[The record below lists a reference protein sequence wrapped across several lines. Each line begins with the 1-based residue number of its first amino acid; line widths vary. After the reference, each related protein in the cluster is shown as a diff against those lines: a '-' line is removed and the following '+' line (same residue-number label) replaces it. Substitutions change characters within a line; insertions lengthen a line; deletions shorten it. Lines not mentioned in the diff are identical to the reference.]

1 MFFFHS
7 ILTVFT
13 CPFLSG
19 VSTVKLWR
27 LFLYNNQFRLL
38 FWWIRELMRKQVI
51 EFAPNKEHNAKQG
64 SNVTRAGLTSAAA
77 RSAPGCKLLLSVDEV
92 MLSHGLSLGC
102 NKLRLSTPP
111 QGVADSKVHGGQMH
125 LWCQRHTDTPS
136 TYRLP
141 HRNQQAYLFMAG
153 LVLSGSSSASS
164 EPSLAAEH
172 AAAAASCLLPCA
184 MYSNFS
190 ISCSFSVSEAI
201 SFRPRVI
208 SIFSIFDSISTS
220 LLISITAVLDNASMM
235 ETSCVWKEKTADMA
249 RGGSVRTPRCTRTSC
264 CTHGLLAFTVKW
276 SYNVLYNK
284 SWTCPQDT
292 RMRVSS
298 KLEQVS
304 WVQCGHLAAG
314 REASRSHF
322 KLQYWAD
329 ISTHL
334 LLYAPLS
341 VSVGL
346 KLPKS
351 RDMFR

>member
-7 ILTVFT
+7 KLPLILTAFT
-13 CPFLSG
+13 CPILFG

-38 FWWIRELMRKQVI
+38 FWWIRELMTWKHVI
-51 EFAPNKEHNAKQG
+51 GFAPNKEHNVKRG
-64 SNVTRAGLTSAAA
+64 CDVTRAGLTSAAV
-77 RSAPGCKLLLSVDEV
+77 RSSPGCKLLLSVDEL

-102 NKLRLSTPP
+102 NKLTLSTPP
-111 QGVADSKVHGGQMH
+111 QGVADSKGHGGWDVFMVPATH
-125 LWCQRHTDTPS
+125 RHTIYLQAT
-136 TYRLP
+136 R
-141 HRNQQAYLFMAG
+141 RNQQAYLFMAG

-164 EPSLAAEH
+164 APSLAAEH

-249 RGGSVRTPRCTRTSC
+249 RGVSVRTSRCTRTSC

-276 SYNVLYNK
+276 SYNVLHNK

-298 KLEQVS
+298 KLRQVS

-314 REASRSHF
+314 RERR
-322 KLQYWAD
+322 
-329 ISTHL
+329 THTL
-334 LLYAPLS
+334 NYNIDLINQHTCFFMLHYLS
-341 VSVGL
+341 VWC
-346 KLPKS
+346 
-351 RDMFR
+351 

>member
-1 MFFFHS
+1 M
-7 ILTVFT
+7 
-13 CPFLSG
+13 
-19 VSTVKLWR
+19 
-27 LFLYNNQFRLL
+27 
-38 FWWIRELMRKQVI
+38 I

-111 QGVADSKVHGGQMH
+111 QGVADSKGHGGQMH
-125 LWCQRHTDTPS
+125 LRCQRHTDTPS

-249 RGGSVRTPRCTRTSC
+249 RGESVPYAQVHADELLHSRAPRVHCKMKLQRIIQQELNMPTRHTHESLFKTQASELGAVWPPSGWAGSVALT
-264 CTHGLLAFTVKW
+264 L
-276 SYNVLYNK
+276 
-284 SWTCPQDT
+284 
-292 RMRVSS
+292 
-298 KLEQVS
+298 
-304 WVQCGHLAAG
+304 
-314 REASRSHF
+314 
-322 KLQYWAD
+322 
-329 ISTHL
+329 
-334 LLYAPLS
+334 
-341 VSVGL
+341 
-346 KLPKS
+346 
-351 RDMFR
+351 